1 MRGGWRTH
9 LISII
14 FSPSRD
20 TLVMQPSILVREHWI
35 PLFDA
40 QTNIQVAFEN
50 HEHTYKRT
58 PPIRGLE
65 VSRDDGIV
73 CVAR

>member
-1 MRGGWRTH
+1 
-9 LISII
+9 
-14 FSPSRD
+14 
-20 TLVMQPSILVREHWI
+20 MQPSILVREHWI